1 MNVNQTATNVFLF
14 VLVSFS
20 DEVNGGSVV
29 DLYESNDI
37 LLSMQ
42 KINLTKN
49 LDCF

>member
-1 MNVNQTATNVFLF
+1 MNVNQTATNVFLL